1 MKTTF
6 KKLILI
12 FFFLII
18 AFSVN
23 AVTIPEL
30 RGHINDYANI
40 LDSRAAQIDQRLIA
54 LENETTVQTVILT
67 ITALPEDY
75 TIEEYSIKVAEA
87 WQLGQKGKDNGV
99 LITVALNDHKMRIEV
114 GYGLEG
120 VLTDAQA
127 KLIISRK
134 MTPKFRQNDYTGG
147 LLDAVNDICGLIT
160 GDEALKEAYNPPSVQ
175 INSVQTHNENDINV
189 VVGFIIFIIIF
200 LLLMLTTGTG
210 CSIICGLFVMGMF
223 KELVG
228 GGDWVFIP
236 IIAALI
242 GLFML
247 RAIVRKALFK
257 TRKGKKF
264 IEFTEELSSAIFSAA
279 CSNCL
284 IGGFG
289 GGGGGY
295 SSGGHSGGG
304 GGWSSG
310 GGSHY
315 SGGGGHFGGGGA
327 SGGW

>member
-23 AVTIPEL
+23 AVPIPEL

-40 LDSRAAQIDQRLIA
+40 LDSRAAQIEKQLIA
-54 LENETTVQTVILT
+54 LENETTVQAVILT

-127 KLIISRK
+127 KLIILRK
-134 MTPKFRQNDYTGG
+134 MTPKFKENDYTGG
-147 LLDAVNDICGLIT
+147 LLDAVNDICGLIA
-160 GDEALKEAYNPPSVQ
+160 GDAALMEEYSKSESSEEDDPF
-175 INSVQTHNENDINV
+175 
-189 VVGFIIFIIIF
+189 FIILGIIMLI
-200 LLLMLTTGTG
+200 LLSVSSLG
-210 CSIICGLFVMGMF
+210 CA
-223 KELVG
+223 
-228 GGDWVFIP
+228 IP
-236 IIAALI
+236 IAIALI
-242 GLFML
+242 LGGLLIMESGTVFSIFA
-247 RAIVRKALFK
+247 AIVVALFIGRGILRSFLKK
-257 TRKGKKF
+257 TDGGSAF
-264 IEFTEELSSAIFSAA
+264 VEIVDAVMYFAASSVFS
-279 CSNCL
+279 
-284 IGGFG
+284 G
-289 GGGGGY
+289 
-295 SSGGHSGGG
+295 SS
-304 GGWSSG
+304 SSG
-310 GGSHY
+310 GGY

-327 SGGW
+327 SGSW